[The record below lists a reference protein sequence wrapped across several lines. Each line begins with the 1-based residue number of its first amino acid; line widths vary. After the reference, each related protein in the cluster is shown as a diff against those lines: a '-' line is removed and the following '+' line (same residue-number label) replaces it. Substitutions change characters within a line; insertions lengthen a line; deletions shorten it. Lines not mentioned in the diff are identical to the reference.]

1 MFGLENC
8 RLFVHSSGVCLPGTA
23 FVSAMWRMHIAAG
36 EGKAFGCLMSI
47 MGLSKKPSRACMY
60 AYKSPHATPYS
71 CVNSLDSYSQGQ
83 LFKVERNF
91 YRTQE
96 NYQALLW

>member
-8 RLFVHSSGVCLPGTA
+8 RLFVHSSGVCLPGAA

-36 EGKAFGCLMSI
+36 AGKAFSCLMSI

-71 CVNSLDSYSQGQ
+71 CVNSLDSYS
-83 LFKVERNF
+83 
-91 YRTQE
+91 
-96 NYQALLW
+96 